1 MSSIINSLIE
11 KGVLVSPELMN
22 KEVDE
27 SILKKIIADYGEDL
41 DTLNEE
47 LIEKYEKAAETE
59 TENPKSPNSSV
70 KIIKSYEKP
79 PKKRSFQ
86 DFVST
91 FNNRFNSISAIL
103 KNRHELQNVSAIARI
118 KTKENEQVE
127 TIGMVLD
134 KAITRNNNIIL
145 TLEDKTGTIVAIIRD
160 DERNKDLFKIAK
172 DIALDEVI
180 GIVGKKLNTAIF
192 IQKIIFPDIPPT
204 KELKKQK
211 EEEYMVVLGDIHFGS
226 KVFMKEEFQRFIAW
240 IRGEY
245 GNEEQREIAKKV
257 KYILQTGDV
266 VEGVGIYPSQEE
278 DLEIVDIKQQYE
290 ESAKW
295 IARIP
300 EDKQIIITVGNHD
313 VGRLAEPQEKIP
325 KDLGEALWKL
335 PNLHLVSNPAYVNI
349 GATEKFSGFDIL
361 MYHGGSIIYYSD
373 NIPSIRAAGG
383 QKRADLIMQHL
394 LQRRHLAPT
403 HGSTLIVPDSEK
415 DPLLIDIIPD
425 FFLTG
430 HIHRAS
436 VKNYRNVT
444 MINGSC
450 WTETTDDQVKRGLEP
465 QPARLPIINLRTRN
479 VKLLNF
485 MTKASKEKE
494 EEKLKEM
501 EELKKKEG

>member
-27 SILKKIIADYGEDL
+27 NILKKIIEDYGDDL
-41 DTLNEE
+41 DTLNED

-59 TENPKSPNSSV
+59 NPKSQNSSV

-86 DFVST
+86 DFVSL

-103 KNRHELQNVSAIARI
+103 KNRQELQNVSAIARI

-134 KAITRNNNIIL
+134 KTITRNNNIIM
-145 TLEDKTGTIVAIIRD
+145 TLEDKTGTMTVIIRD
-160 DERNKDLFKIAK
+160 DEQNKATFNAAK

-180 GIVGKKLNTAIF
+180 GVVGKKLNTAIF
-192 IQKIIFPDIPPT
+192 VQKIIFPDIPPT

-290 ESAKW
+290 EAAKW

-325 KDLGEALWKL
+325 KDLGGALWKL
-335 PNLHLVSNPAYVNI
+335 PNVHLVSNPAYVNI
-349 GATEKFSGFDIL
+349 GATENFSGFDIL

-383 QKRADLIMQHL
+383 QKRADLIMQYL

-403 HGSTLIVPDSEK
+403 YGSTLIVPDSEK

-485 MTKASKEKE
+485 MTKTSREKE
-494 EEKLKEM
+494 EEKLKEV